1 MLKDGLWLCCPEP
14 VVVYRFCCNSPG
26 IWSTK
31 CRSQAIYWLELNV
44 FLEVKWSLLLFC
56 FSASTTLLFLF
67 FSSSVSH
74 FHNLS
79 VFSLQLCF
87 LSVISLL
94 CLDIFCL
101 HCTSNLDFPSFLGLF
116 LFPSS
121 TALSDD
127 CHFCSPLYLPFFPLL
142 LIFWSIAMLP
152 CLSSLS
158 FFFLNFLSSSHLV
171 ILRWS
176 IS

>member
-1 MLKDGLWLCCPEP
+1 MLPRICASLQIL
-14 VVVYRFCCNSPG
+14 FNSPG

-31 CRSQAIYWLELNV
+31 CRSQATYWLELNV

-56 FSASTTLLFLF
+56 FSASTTSLSLF

-87 LSVISLL
+87 LPVTSLL

-101 HCTSNLDFPSFLGLF
+101 HCTSDLDFPSFLGLF

-121 TALSDD
+121 NTLSDD
-127 CHFCSPLYLPFFPLL
+127 CLFCSPLYLLFFPLL

-152 CLSSLS
+152 FLSSLS
-158 FFFLNFLSSSHLV
+158 FFFLNFLSSLHLMV
-171 ILRWS
+171 LRWS